1 MRNLS
6 AAQIVEQL
14 VEARRLLQETP
25 DAGAATNI
33 VFMGMGAARLG
44 PSTHHL
50 HQRTRLSMT
59 STLFAC
65 LCCMGLDCTASGG
78 STVSTSASFS
88 GMLKWRACANA

>member
-14 VEARRLLQETP
+14 VEARRMLQEDP

-33 VFMGMGAARLG
+33 VFMGMGAPPLS

-50 HQRTRLSMT
+50 HQLTRLPMT
-59 STLFAC
+59 STLFVC
-65 LCCMGLDCTASGG
+65 LCCMGLDGTASRG
-78 STVSTSASFS
+78 STVSTPASFS
-88 GMLKWRACANA
+88 GLLKWRTRATA